1 VIARDFRL
9 AACGAVFLVVSG
21 LAIRETLRS
30 KVLDRKTRT
39 NVVRLLCLTLI
50 LSIGRIIVY
59 VALGLDVMAGWRL
72 GS

>member
-1 VIARDFRL
+1 M
-9 AACGAVFLVVSG
+9 VSG